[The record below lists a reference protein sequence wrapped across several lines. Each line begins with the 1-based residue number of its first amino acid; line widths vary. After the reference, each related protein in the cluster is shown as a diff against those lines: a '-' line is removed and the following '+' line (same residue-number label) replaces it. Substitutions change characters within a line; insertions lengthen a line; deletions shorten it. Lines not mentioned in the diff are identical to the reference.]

1 MADFI
6 TPLQWIPTSKQI
18 RGRKLHD
25 EMVEVYGALLLGVK
39 ARMDAGEDV
48 PDCLAK
54 TLWQIRDQE
63 NLDWEDMC
71 MLTAVFV
78 LGGVHSVRNVL
89 FMNITIHLPIH
100 NRLPELFSGSL
111 PFSHPTLMSHVA
123 LTRNWTTLWVRITGL
138 QQRMRADS
146 HISER
151 LSKRYEELAICD
163 EYLLMME
170 SRFNVFTLHSGWRL
184 HTIQPRTSF
193 TRAFSSPRIQ
203 HWS

>member
-25 EMVEVYGALLLGVK
+25 EMVEVYGALLMKVK

-54 TLWQIRDQE
+54 TLWLVRDQE

-78 LGGVHSVRNVL
+78 LGGVHSVRNSS
-89 FMNITIHLPIH
+89 IHTH
-100 NRLPELFSGSL
+100 NYS
-111 PFSHPTLMSHVA
+111 
-123 LTRNWTTLWVRITGL
+123 
-138 QQRMRADS
+138 
-146 HISER
+146 
-151 LSKRYEELAICD
+151 
-163 EYLLMME
+163 
-170 SRFNVFTLHSGWRL
+170 FTLS
-184 HTIQPRTSF
+184 Q
-193 TRAFSSPRIQ
+193 
-203 HWS
+203 

>member
-25 EMVEVYGALLLGVK
+25 EMVEVYGALLIKVK

-89 FMNITIHLPIH
+89 FMTLQFTYPFTIDCGNCSMVPRPSPIPP
-100 NRLPELFSGSL
+100 R
-111 PFSHPTLMSHVA
+111 
-123 LTRNWTTLWVRITGL
+123 R
-138 QQRMRADS
+138 RAS
-146 HISER
+146 
-151 LSKRYEELAICD
+151 C
-163 EYLLMME
+163 
-170 SRFNVFTLHSGWRL
+170 SR
-184 HTIQPRTSF
+184 
-193 TRAFSSPRIQ
+193 
-203 HWS
+203 